1 MELSL
6 KNFDD
11 EIECI
16 EPDLYFNLSA
26 NSLDQFVAAL

>member
-6 KNFDD
+6 KTM

-26 NSLDQFVAAL
+26 NSLDQFVAAKN